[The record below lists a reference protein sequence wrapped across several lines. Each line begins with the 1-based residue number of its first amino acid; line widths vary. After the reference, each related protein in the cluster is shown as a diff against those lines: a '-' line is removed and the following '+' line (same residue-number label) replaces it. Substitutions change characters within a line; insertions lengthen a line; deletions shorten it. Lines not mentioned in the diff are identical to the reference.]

1 MLAPESYKNVPEQNA
16 LSLFRMLKCSYTDFE
31 KLIIYSPTRSP
42 SSRFHIRPRFP
53 ALEHVVAK
61 ARTWHYAP
69 VICNHGP
76 HGAGDSGDIAGLKCH
91 ILTSAS
97 SPQCGGTAGLLIP
110 CQTCRGNFL
119 FTCRYLSRAFH
130 RALTIDMSPQCWAY
144 TRALHRQ
151 KSISPL
157 FPGPQGPW
165 LQMTGA
171 LWVRSYGQEFLS

>member
-1 MLAPESYKNVPEQNA
+1 MLLCWCFTALQHLSGHFGRGQLTYPQCSWASLLGSLPVLSAHYFASNA
-16 LSLFRMLKCSYTDFE
+16 S
-31 KLIIYSPTRSP
+31 
-42 SSRFHIRPRFP
+42 
-53 ALEHVVAK
+53 
-61 ARTWHYAP
+61 

-119 FTCRYLSRAFH
+119 FTCRDLSRAFH

-144 TRALHRQ
+144 TRALQRQ

-157 FPGPQGPW
+157 FPGP
-165 LQMTGA
+165 TVA
-171 LWVRSYGQEFLS
+171 VVTNDCA